1 MSFRPNKPPPPGVN
15 PQYSSFSYPAGGFTP
30 PSQPEAPR
38 RDARQ
43 PGVPGGSWG
52 ETSSMDSMQLYSA
65 PRRPGPPISQ
75 PSNPMPAAQPVKRPA
90 EQPRPHL
97 MVAAEPGAYERALID
112 DLTQPGGA
120 RPKPPDKDLA
130 EFSNKCK
137 FLDTEVVAR
146 LLFER
151 LGEPTRGLVTVQAES
166 VVFTGATGK
175 RLPHVPRHHQDKLG
189 HDTAGRRAE
198 WQSC

>member
-15 PQYSSFSYPAGGFTP
+15 PQYSSFSNQAGGFTP

-38 RDARQ
+38 KDTRQ

-52 ETSSMDSMQLYSA
+52 QSSLSSDSMQLSTSA
-65 PRRPGPPISQ
+65 RRPV
-75 PSNPMPAAQPVKRPA
+75 PSAIRDPMPAQPPKRVTEPPA
-90 EQPRPHL
+90 MHL

-120 RPKPPDKDLA
+120 RPKPPEKELA
-130 EFSNKCK
+130 EFSGKCK
-137 FLDTEVVAR
+137 FLDGEVVSR

-151 LGEPTRGLVTVQAES
+151 LSDSTRCLVRDKVESTVLA
-166 VVFTGATGK
+166 GA
-175 RLPHVPRHHQDKLG
+175 LG
-189 HDTAGRRAE
+189 I
-198 WQSC
+198 